1 MPSAEYGFGFAL
13 KCRDCNHT
21 VVVIALAWFQI
32 NHVFDTES
40 RSIHS
45 LWLYAEYCRIYFLVP
60 DRPRLR
66 YEACYFTRALVA
78 RRLAGF
84 LLAWSQSTMLF
95 GTLFTSTAAARRQ
108 VQMIP
113 WPVCGLRSAMCRYI
127 FIIRKTLQLCRA
139 SAIVHCL
146 VSILLCSIQKRG
158 AFQCAVRRAADFA
171 LCRYYILQ
179 PAIHDRKSATH
190 QPGASHRS

>member
-1 MPSAEYGFGFAL
+1 MLITWLPISMLDTDPQYTSCSLAACRAAEVWLRAGAAIYVLCIGSVPSAEYGFGFAL

-113 WPVCGLRSAMCRYI
+113 WQCV
-127 FIIRKTLQLCRA
+127 A
-139 SAIVHCL
+139 S
-146 VSILLCSIQKRG
+146 
-158 AFQCAVRRAADFA
+158 
-171 LCRYYILQ
+171 
-179 PAIHDRKSATH
+179 DRPYVDTY
-190 QPGASHRS
+190 